1 LFERALQ
8 IQPNDLITL
17 NSYVNALI
25 SNNQHEKAGPLFER
39 ALQIQP
45 NPRIALNNYAN
56 ALSSN
61 NQHEKAWP
69 FFERALQIEPN
80 NVITLNSYANALSS
94 NNQHEKAWPF
104 FEQALQIEPNNVIT
118 LNSYAN
124 ALSSNNQHEKALQL
138 FERALQI
145 QPNNVITLNS
155 YANALSSNNQHEKA
169 LQLFERALQIQPN
182 DLRTLNSYA
191 NALSSNNQHEKAWP
205 LFERA
210 LQIEPNHRIT
220 LNSYANALISN
231 NQHEKAWPLFERAL
245 QIEPNDLITLN
256 SYANALSSNNQHEKA
271 WPLFE
276 RALQIEP
283 NHRITLSSYAYALTW
298 IREYEKALPLF
309 ERALQIEPNNPK
321 TISSYAIT
329 LASIGQDE
337 KALPFFEKAL
347 QMGLENS
354 NIRNNFIYF
363 EYFPALER
371 LGKYQEAINQL
382 SAIKMDLLSQYEANI
397 ILLKLGRLYYCIKQ
411 RKKGDEYFEAAIA
424 KSDDKEKT
432 WLHSA
437 RNIFASDPHNDT
449 AIQMLRQIDKDSPRY
464 DQAREIL
471 ILNFSEQDYFE
482 MVKTDVP
489 SELSDTEML
498 NRAMYHK
505 IANEISIL
513 KAIAYRISR
522 RSDREDPLLNGIIQA
537 IEDVFKEVDKRKE
550 AQKSEIETISN
561 DDYRRILTVI
571 SKTAHDISDF
581 VNNEL
586 AVIKSKTIRSIRKL
600 SPNDEH
606 YPQFDKLLTQLELTQ
621 TALNDLKAINEG
633 ISIKNHHFH
642 VKELFEKWEITCH
655 IDNAWI
661 LLDIRNG
668 DSQFYGDQEKIKSAL
683 NELVENSLKHNADQP
698 KLTIRITSQDVV
710 NPLGIR
716 GMNIPGEQK
725 YLFLEFADD
734 GKGVPDYQKDW
745 IFQPLKTTSQEGKGS
760 GLGLFIIRKTLT
772 QMKGYIRET
781 GQDGARFEIYIP
793 YLEEEV

>member
-1 LFERALQ
+1 
-8 IQPNDLITL
+8 
-17 NSYVNALI
+17 
-25 SNNQHEKAGPLFER
+25 
-39 ALQIQP
+39 
-45 NPRIALNNYAN
+45 
-56 ALSSN
+56 
-61 NQHEKAWP
+61 
-69 FFERALQIEPN
+69 
-80 NVITLNSYANALSS
+80 
-94 NNQHEKAWPF
+94 
-104 FEQALQIEPNNVIT
+104 
-118 LNSYAN
+118 
-124 ALSSNNQHEKALQL
+124 
-138 FERALQI
+138 
-145 QPNNVITLNS
+145 
-155 YANALSSNNQHEKA
+155 
-169 LQLFERALQIQPN
+169 
-182 DLRTLNSYA
+182 
-191 NALSSNNQHEKAWP
+191 
-205 LFERA
+205 
-210 LQIEPNHRIT
+210 
-220 LNSYANALISN
+220 ALISN

-245 QIEPNDLITLN
+245 QIEPNHLITLN
-256 SYANALSSNNQHEKA
+256 SYAKTLISNNQHEKA
-271 WPLFE
+271 LQLFE
-276 RALQIEP
+276 GALQIEP
-283 NHRITLSSYAYALTW
+283 NNVITLNSYAYALTWIREYEKAWLLFERALKIEPNNPKILSSYAYALTW

-329 LASIGQDE
+329 LASVGQDE
-337 KALPFFEKAL
+337 KALPFFENAL

-363 EYFPALER
+363 NYFPALER

-382 SAIKMDLLSQYEANI
+382 FAIKMDLLSQYEANI
-397 ILLKLGRLYYCIKQ
+397 ILLTLGRLYYCIKQ

-424 KSDDKEKT
+424 NSDDKEKT
-432 WLHSA
+432 RLHSA
-437 RNIFASDPHNDT
+437 RNIFARDPHNDT

-464 DQAREIL
+464 NQAREML

-537 IEDVFKEVDKRKE
+537 IEDVFQEVDKRKE

-586 AVIKSKTIRSIRKL
+586 AVIKSKTIRAIRKL

-606 YPQFDKLLTQLELTQ
+606 YAQFDKLLTQLELTQ
-621 TALNDLKAINEG
+621 SALNDLKAINEG
-633 ISIKNHHFH
+633 ISIKNHRFH

-655 IDNAWI
+655 IDNACI

-710 NPLGIR
+710 NPSGIR
-716 GMNIPGEQK
+716 GMNVPGEQK

-745 IFQPLKTTSQEGKGS
+745 IFQPLKTTSPEGKGS

>member
-1 LFERALQ
+1 MMNSDRLETLTNQAEELIQTGDYKGAIGIFQEVLQ
-8 IQPNDLITL
+8 IAPNNTEFLRKYGKVLGKNNQYPEAFEIFEKARIIDSKNVKILASYAKVLKCGSRLDKWLEILNILVKIEPNNVITL
-17 NSYVNALI
+17 NSYAKALI
-25 SNNQHEKAGPLFER
+25 SNNQHEKAWSLFER
-39 ALQIQP
+39 ALQIEP
-45 NPRIALNNYAN
+45 DNRITLYSYAN
-56 ALSSN
+56 ALTSN
-61 NQHEKAWP
+61 NQHEKALQ

-80 NVITLNSYANALSS
+80 NVITLNSYAKAL
-94 NNQHEKAWPF
+94 
-104 FEQALQIEPNNVIT
+104 I
-118 LNSYAN
+118 
-124 ALSSNNQHEKALQL
+124 SNNQHEKALQL

-145 QPNNVITLNS
+145 EPNNVITLFS
-155 YANALSSNNQHEKA
+155 YAKALIANNQHEKA
-169 LQLFERALQIQPN
+169 LQLFERALQIEPD
-182 DLRTLNSYA
+182 DLITLFSYA
-191 NALSSNNQHEKAWP
+191 KALISSNQHEKAWQW
-205 LFERA
+205 FERA
-210 LQIEPNHRIT
+210 LQI
-220 LNSYANALISN
+220 
-231 NQHEKAWPLFERAL
+231 Q
-245 QIEPNDLITLN
+245 PNDLITLN
-256 SYANALSSNNQHEKA
+256 SYAK
-271 WPLFE
+271 
-276 RALQIEP
+276 
-283 NHRITLSSYAYALTW
+283 ALTW

-329 LASIGQDE
+329 LASIGQNE

-347 QMGLENS
+347 QMGLENH
-354 NIRNNFIYF
+354 NIRNDFIYF
-363 EYFPALER
+363 HYFPALER

-382 SAIKMDLLSQYEANI
+382 YEIKKDFLTQYEANI

-411 RKKGDEYFEAAIA
+411 REKGDEYFEAAIA
-424 KSDDKEKT
+424 NSDDKEKT
-432 WLHSA
+432 RLHSA

-449 AIQMLRQIDKDSPRY
+449 AIQMLRQIEKDSPHY
-464 DQAREIL
+464 DQAREML

-513 KAIAYRISR
+513 KAIAYRISH
-522 RSDREDPLLNGIIQA
+522 RSAREDPLLNRIIQA

-586 AVIKSKTIRSIRKL
+586 AVIKSQTIRSIRKL

-606 YPQFDKLLTQLELTQ
+606 YAQFDKLLTQLELTQ
-621 TALNDLKAINEG
+621 SALNDLKAINEG
-633 ISIKNHHFH
+633 ISIKNHRFQ

-655 IDNAWI
+655 IDNACI

-668 DSQFYGDQEKIKSAL
+668 DSPFYGDQEKIKSAL

-710 NPLGIR
+710 NPSGIR
-716 GMNIPGEQK
+716 GMNVPGEQK
-725 YLFLEFADD
+725 YLFIEFADD
-734 GKGVPDYQKDW
+734 GKGVPEYHKDW

-772 QMKGYIRET
+772 KMKGYIRET